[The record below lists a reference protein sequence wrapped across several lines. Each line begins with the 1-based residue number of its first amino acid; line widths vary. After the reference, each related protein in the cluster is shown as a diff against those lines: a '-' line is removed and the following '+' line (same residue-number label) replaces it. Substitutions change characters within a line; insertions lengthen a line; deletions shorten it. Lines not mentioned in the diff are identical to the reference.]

1 MRIHVKIC
9 GISDVA
15 GADAAAQAGA
25 DAVGFIFDE
34 SVRRVTPDQAT
45 AIASHL
51 PENIDRVA
59 VFLTPTL
66 DEIERTLKLFNAHL
80 AQADH
85 SSVAGI
91 VSFQALP
98 VFRESVGVFD
108 RVEDFVA
115 NSSDGRFVYEGERSG
130 IGQTV
135 DWAKAYRVGHMGR
148 MTLAGGLTPDN
159 VGEAIRTV
167 RPFGVDVSSSVESRP
182 GVKDPVRIRAFVEA
196 VRETEKDMVTT

>member
-1 MRIHVKIC
+1 MRIHIKIC

-15 GADAAAQAGA
+15 GAVAAAQAGA

-34 SVRRVTPDQAT
+34 SVRRVTPHQAT

-66 DEIERTLKLFNAHL
+66 DEIERTLKLFSAHL

-85 SSVAGI
+85 SSVAGT
-91 VSFQALP
+91 VSFQVLP
-98 VFRESVGVFD
+98 VFRESVGAFD
-108 RVEDFVA
+108 RVEEYVA
-115 NSSDGRFVYEGERSG
+115 SNSNGRFVYEGERSG

-135 DWAKAYRVGHMGR
+135 DWTEAHRIGRLGR

-167 RPFGVDVSSSVESRP
+167 RPFGVDVSSGVESRP
-182 GVKDPVRIRAFVEA
+182 GVKDPDRIKAFVEA
-196 VRETEKDMVTT
+196 VRETEKDLVTT

>member
-9 GISDVA
+9 GMTDVA
-15 GADAAAQAGA
+15 GAVAAAQAGT
-25 DAVGFIFDE
+25 DAIGFIFDE

-45 AIASHL
+45 EIASHL
-51 PENIDRVA
+51 PDDIDRVA
-59 VFLTPTL
+59 VFLSPAL
-66 DEIERTLKLFNAHL
+66 DEIERTLKLFTARL

-85 SSVAGI
+85 ASVAGT

-98 VFRESVGVFD
+98 VFRESAGVFD
-108 RVEDFVA
+108 RVSEYIA
-115 NSSDGRFVYEGERSG
+115 SSPNGRFVYEGERSG

-135 DWAKAYRVGHMGR
+135 DWAEAHRIGRLGR

-167 RPFGVDVSSSVESRP
+167 RPFGVDVSSGVESGP
-182 GVKDPVRIRAFVEA
+182 GVKDPGRIRAFVEA
-196 VRETEKDMVTT
+196 VRETEKDLVTT